1 MREIKHKNF
10 IINFNHMSCKVHFIS
25 IGGSVMHSLAIAL
38 KKSGYQ
44 ISGSDDKLYEPSY
57 SRLKE
62 NNISPLE
69 LGWFPDKISTDIDFI
84 ILGMHAKKDNSELI
98 KAQELN
104 LNILSYPEF
113 IYNYSKNKTRIVIG
127 GSHGKTTITSM
138 ILHVLNNNNFS
149 IDYVLGAELEGFRST
164 VSLSPEN
171 EFILIE
177 GDEYL
182 SSPIDLTPKFHKYKA
197 NIALISGISWDH
209 INVFNSIEFYA
220 KQFDIFLN
228 TIVDGGVLVYNE
240 LDSLLTD
247 IVKNNDSYIRKIE
260 YNLPEYFLSNDNVFI
275 NSNEG
280 NIPLKVFGEHNL
292 SNIEAAKKIC
302 SLLGVLDDDFY
313 NSISTFKGASNRLEI
328 IYKGSNNLLIR
339 DFAHSPSKL
348 KASVNAARE
357 TFSNKFLI
365 AVFELHTFS
374 SLDPKFIQ
382 QYSGCLDNC
391 DLPIVFYDKKNKKI
405 NSSESL
411 NNRLISSAFN
421 IKNLIIISESFDLFN
436 YLISLRYNNS
446 CLLLMSSG
454 NFDSLNING
463 IKNYISDEV

>member
-1 MREIKHKNF
+1 
-10 IINFNHMSCKVHFIS
+10 
-25 IGGSVMHSLAIAL
+25 MHNLAIAL
-38 KKSGYQ
+38 KLKGYNV
-44 ISGSDDKLYEPSY
+44 SGSDDKIFEPSS
-57 SRLKE
+57 SRLQKYG
-62 NNISPLE
+62 LM
-69 LGWFPDKISTDIDFI
+69 PDKIGWDKSRISNNIDFI
-84 ILGMHAKKDNSELI
+84 ILGMHAKIDNPELLEAQKKNI
-98 KAQELN
+98 K
-104 LNILSYPEF
+104 IYSYPEF
-113 IYNYSKNKTRIVIG
+113 IYESSKEKTRIVIS
-127 GSHGKTTITSM
+127 GSHGKTSITSI
-138 ILHVLNNNNFS
+138 ILHVLKKCE
-149 IDYVLGAELEGFRST
+149 IEVDYLVGAQLSGFET
-164 VSLSPEN
+164 MVNLTDQN
-171 EFILIE
+171 EFIVIE

-209 INVFNSIEFYA
+209 INVFNSVEFYA

-313 NSISTFKGASNRLEI
+313 NSISTFNGASNRLEI

>member
-1 MREIKHKNF
+1 
-10 IINFNHMSCKVHFIS
+10 MSCKVHFIS

-57 SRLKE
+57 SRLRE
-62 NNISPLE
+62 NNISPSE

-84 ILGMHAKKDNSELI
+84 ILGMHAKKDNLELI

-104 LNILSYPEF
+104 INILSYPEF

-138 ILHVLNNNNFS
+138 ILHVLIS
-149 IDYVLGAELEGFRST
+149 S
-164 VSLSPEN
+164 EN

-182 SSPIDLTPKFHKYKA
+182 SSPIDPTPKFHKYKA

-209 INVFNSIEFYA
+209 VNVFNSVEFYV

-313 NSISTFKGASNRLEI
+313 NSISTFKGASKRLEI

-382 QYSGCLDNC
+382 QYSGC
-391 DLPIVFYDKKNKKI
+391 
-405 NSSESL
+405 
-411 NNRLISSAFN
+411 
-421 IKNLIIISESFDLFN
+421 
-436 YLISLRYNNS
+436 
-446 CLLLMSSG
+446 
-454 NFDSLNING
+454 
-463 IKNYISDEV
+463 